1 MPLVPSALQAQI
13 QAAFIK
19 AFNSKTATPEAIA
32 ASVAADLTIAIDSYI
47 RSAQVNPGQVVAGT
61 AGPFPVVASTTSP
74 GQLS

>member
-32 ASVAADLTIAIDSYI
+32 ASVAADLTIAIDTYI
-47 RSAQVNPGQVVAGT
+47 RSAQVNPGQVVGGT
-61 AGPFPVVASTTSP
+61 AGPFTVVGSTVTT